1 MLTTMDNCQ
10 FFSWEAAEMGKKKAP
25 VCRSAKESRRKKLQ
39 AKVPMPCW
47 LKKPARFTR
56 KLLQTLKVANLTRS
70 KGGVTALE
78 HASQKKL
85 DQKKVGP

>member
-1 MLTTMDNCQ
+1 
-10 FFSWEAAEMGKKKAP
+10 
-25 VCRSAKESRRKKLQ
+25 
-39 AKVPMPCW
+39 MPCW

-85 DQKKVGP
+85 DQKKWDLKQVVDPFLLQL

>member
-1 MLTTMDNCQ
+1 
-10 FFSWEAAEMGKKKAP
+10 MGEKNAP